1 MAWFA
6 PWHSNNLLE
15 KQCRRDGARTMLADI
30 YNGFTE
36 GFDTANLKDAK
47 VLLDQ
52 LNA

>member
-6 PWHSNNLLE
+6 PWHVNNLLE

-36 GFDTANLKDAK
+36 GFDGRDLKEAQA
-47 VLLDQ
+47 LLKE
-52 LNA
+52 L